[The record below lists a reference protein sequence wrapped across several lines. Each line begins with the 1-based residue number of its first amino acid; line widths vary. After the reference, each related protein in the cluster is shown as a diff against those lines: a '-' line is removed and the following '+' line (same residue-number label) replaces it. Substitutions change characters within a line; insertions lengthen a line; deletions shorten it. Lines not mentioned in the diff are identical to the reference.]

1 MTESRNQELSASKV
15 VTTAR
20 RGRSWASSE
29 GAGGG
34 IMVFHVLI
42 KLTHNLSMDV
52 LLRLTC
58 LDTNAKTLFLEKLSE
73 NTN

>member
-20 RGRSWASSE
+20 RGRSWASE
-29 GAGGG
+29 GGGRG

-58 LDTNAKTLFLEKLSE
+58 LDTNAKTLFFEKLSE